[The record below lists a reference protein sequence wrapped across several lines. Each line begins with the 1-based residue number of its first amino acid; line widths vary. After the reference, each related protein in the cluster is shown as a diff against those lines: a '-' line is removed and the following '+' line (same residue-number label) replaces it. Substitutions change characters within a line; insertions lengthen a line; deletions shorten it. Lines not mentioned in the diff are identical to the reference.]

1 VENTAELSEKNCS
14 PAVEEATGIGE
25 PVLQKELPPK
35 PFFNYR
41 EKRFHYVQWVAPPYT
56 NLPSQYYNWGVGV
69 PEVPTALQAS
79 QVTRHAS
86 RVQSMPIEL
95 SLHRDGRSYAR
106 TQYRVENDSLVLT
119 PHDFPIKTWWYGHHE
134 SLGTLKSFRQGVVQ
148 PYTERRLLAFMDWA
162 AKKWPV
168 DRSRVTVTGA
178 GGGAGGS
185 GPLHLGLRHPKV
197 FSLVL
202 SGYGMA
208 DYAGETEAL
217 VAVKRAGTMPAQLEA
232 IWGKPAWGL
241 KTDAGRNVWD
251 ELNLTRL
258 VAERSG
264 DANLPLVTV
273 TGGGMLKPMRDFFV
287 AMLENGQ
294 PIMGRYGVYGGGL
307 LLPVSRTGN
316 WTNMARQ
323 DVRLDQAMPAFSG
336 PGAAALYQE
345 PREPSGALVVSD
357 GIRRWWGD
365 INTRCRWRTDDV
377 VDEPVRFELTVLWAG
392 QAKERVLADVTIR
405 RLQKFLIRPGHDYR
419 FEILR
424 ATGEKMREGTVQ
436 PGKAGEFAI
445 KAVTIAAEGTR
456 IVLRP

>member
-1 VENTAELSEKNCS
+1 
-14 PAVEEATGIGE
+14 
-25 PVLQKELPPK
+25 
-35 PFFNYR
+35 
-41 EKRFHYVQWVAPPYT
+41 
-56 NLPSQYYNWGVGV
+56 
-69 PEVPTALQAS
+69 
-79 QVTRHAS
+79 
-86 RVQSMPIEL
+86 
-95 SLHRDGRSYAR
+95 
-106 TQYRVENDSLVLT
+106 VENDSLVLT